1 MDPVNKMLRTPG
13 GHAVAVLAEQ
23 GSDDRD
29 VARARPDEGVA
40 DHQAA
45 AHMPLGIG
53 EPMGGAVGP
62 EEARLGQGA
71 RIPPVG

>member
-1 MDPVNKMLRTPG
+1 M
-13 GHAVAVLAEQ
+13 LAEQ
-23 GSDDRD
+23 GPDDAD
-29 VARARPDEGVA
+29 VARARPEAGVA

-62 EEARLGQGA
+62 EQVRLGQGA
-71 RIPPVG
+71 RIPPARS